1 MLGNNAVRRDQEQVA
16 RGLDAPPLPDIFG
29 AHLRLLRR
37 RARITQAEL
46 GIAVG
51 YSDAQICRLETGRR
65 PPDLTTLVA
74 LFFPAL
80 QIDPGSAEARHLLAL
95 AARARAESDPSPQPP
110 ALTDGD
116 SERPAL
122 PISPALPLPPS
133 RLIGRQR
140 ERSLIAGCL
149 ADPHTRLLTLLG
161 PPGVGKTHL
170 ATQIAH
176 DLAGRYAHGAGF
188 VDLSAISH
196 HSLVASAIAQALGL
210 SEQGEAEAGEILA
223 ERRMLLV
230 LDNVEQVAG
239 IGPFVKKLLGRAPGL
254 TLLLTSRVA
263 LRLAA
268 EQLVPLHPL
277 GVPNLAALPPLAEL
291 AQIESMALLLA
302 RLQASNPALELNAA
316 NALALAAICV
326 RVDGLPLAIELVA
339 AYGRLFTPQELLSE
353 IAQQF
358 LHMRRRRR
366 DGPERHDSLTTA
378 LAWSYQQ
385 IPPAAQALFERLS
398 VFAGSWTVDG
408 AVAVC
413 DLDGLG
419 RAAIVENL
427 DILLEHS
434 LIQQHTLG
442 AASHCS
448 LLAMMREFARERSQA
463 RGEPGRLRD
472 RLLAFCVEL
481 ADTAERQLGYGV
493 DEAAWIARLEVEHDN
508 FRAALQWAL
517 DSAGQEQG
525 LRLVGSL
532 WRFWYQ
538 RGYLREGRRWV
549 ETFLNLDLDH
559 AAEAQ
564 ARAFDGAAILAWRQ
578 GEYERAEDWCER
590 ALAIYRRLRH
600 TRGQAQVL
608 GHLGLVSSDSGPVE
622 RAATY
627 YEASLPLYRELGDR
641 AGMATTLHNLG
652 NLYCQQN
659 ENGRAAAL
667 YEECLE
673 HYQAIGSQSGVALVS
688 LGLGVI
694 AREQGTAERALD
706 LFTQSLELARQ
717 LGDDW
722 SVATVLINL
731 GVIALD
737 RRDLAAAQ
745 EYFQSAR
752 ELFAAIGDQQSI
764 CVVLEHQATLAL
776 TGGDLDQAADLYRQS
791 LLLANGLGFQPGI
804 AAGLEG
810 IAAGAAGSQPLLAA
824 TLLAG
829 AAALRAAS
837 GFPIALGDQQRH
849 ERMLLIARQASA
861 PAAWDKAWARGKAL
875 SVTQLVALAL
885 AGGR

>member
-1 MLGNNAVRRDQEQVA
+1 MRRDHESVA
-16 RGLDAPPLPDIFG
+16 TKQTAPSPLPDIFG

-95 AARARAESDPSPQPP
+95 AARARAEAEPEPPSAGDPADP
-110 ALTDGD
+110 ALT
-116 SERPAL
+116 
-122 PISPALPLPPS
+122 ISPALPPTPN
-133 RLIGRQR
+133 RLVGRQR

-149 ADPHTRLLTLLG
+149 ADPNVRLLTLVG

-170 ATQIAH
+170 ALQVAH
-176 DLAGRYAHGAGF
+176 DLAGRYDHGAGF
-188 VDLSAISH
+188 VDLSAISDH
-196 HSLVASAIAQALGL
+196 GLVASAIAQGLGMGDPDSGDAGALL
-210 SEQGEAEAGEILA
+210 AG
-223 ERRMLLV
+223 RRLLLV

-239 IGPFVKKLLGRAPGL
+239 IGPLLKKLLASAPGV

-268 EQLVPLHPL
+268 EQLVPIQPL
-277 GVPNLAALPPLAEL
+277 AVPNLAALPPLEQL
-291 AQIESMALLLA
+291 AQIEAMALLLA
-302 RLQASNPALELNAA
+302 RLRASNPALDLTPA

-339 AYGRLFTPQELLSE
+339 AYGRLFTPQELLGE

-358 LHMRRRRR
+358 LHMRRRR
-366 DGPERHDSLTTA
+366 DLPDRHDSLTAA
-378 LAWSYQQ
+378 LAWSYEQLP
-385 IPPAAQALFERLS
+385 PPARALFDRLG
-398 VFAGSWTVDG
+398 VFVGSWTVDG

-419 RAAIVENL
+419 RPAIVEQL
-427 DILLEHS
+427 HVLLEHS

-448 LLAMMREFARERSQA
+448 MLAMMREYAGERMRA
-463 RGEPGRLRD
+463 RGEAAALRD
-472 RLLAFCVEL
+472 RLLAFCVGL
-481 ADTAERQLGYGV
+481 ADAAERQLGYGV
-493 DEAAWIARLEVEHDN
+493 DEASWIARLEVEHDN
-508 FRAALQWAL
+508 IRGALQWAL
-517 DSAGQEQG
+517 DSAGQERG
-525 LRLVGSL
+525 LRLAGSL

-538 RGYLREGRRWV
+538 RGYLREGRRWM
-549 ETFLNLDLDH
+549 ETFLNLDLGP
-559 AAEAQ
+559 AAEDH

-578 GEYERAEDWCER
+578 GEYDQAEAWCER
-590 ALAIYRRLRH
+590 ALAIYRGLRH
-600 TRGQAQVL
+600 TKGQAQVL
-608 GHLGLVSSDSGPVE
+608 GHLGLVSCESGPVE
-622 RAATY
+622 RAAAY

-641 AGMATTLHNLG
+641 AGIAASLHNLG

-659 ENGRAAAL
+659 ENDRAVAL

-673 HYQAIGSQSGVALVS
+673 HYRALGSQSGVALIS
-688 LGLGVI
+688 LGLGAI
-694 AREQGTAERALD
+694 ARDQGAAERAVA
-706 LFTQSLELARQ
+706 LFNQSLELARE

-722 SVATVLINL
+722 TVATVMINL

-737 RRDLAAAQ
+737 RRDFSDSQ
-745 EYFQSAR
+745 EYFATALD
-752 ELFAAIGDQQSI
+752 LFEAMGDQQSI
-764 CVVLEHQATLAL
+764 CVVMEHQASLAL
-776 TGGDLDQAADLYRQS
+776 TQGDLARATGLFRQS

-804 AAGLEG
+804 AAALEG
-810 IAAGAAGSQPLLAA
+810 LAASVSGAQPLLAA

-829 AAALRAAS
+829 AAALRAAT
-837 GFPIALGDQQRH
+837 GFPVALGDQRRH
-849 ERMLLIARQASA
+849 ERTILIARQSA
-861 PAAWDKAWARGKAL
+861 APGPWDKAWSRGAAMSPAR
-875 SVTQLVALAL
+875 LVALAL
-885 AGGR
+885 AGG